1 MHLGVPRRLNKPLAG
16 LRQPPCYES
25 MAAMESAELIVS
37 DKREGEDG
45 KPHRAWR
52 CAAGVPVTPNRG
64 RSDHVFQEEAGA

>member
-37 DKREGEDG
+37 DKARM
-45 KPHRAWR
+45 KTTPH
-52 CAAGVPVTPNRG
+52 V
-64 RSDHVFQEEAGA
+64 GAQQAYQ